1 MPNRREPALRAE
13 EVQKFNG
20 AIEGKVYRIVLIGVS
35 YKTSDISYRESVYA
49 TLNRLQAEL
58 NDKESISSEFLFLT
72 TCNRIELYFATI
84 YPKELTDFI
93 LTRLSA
99 ANDKS
104 NVNFYIKTDVD
115 AVSHLYSVAAGLD
128 SIAIGEEQILQQIR
142 EASKSAR
149 LQGTARSILSSV
161 FDSAITTSIKLRR
174 KYHIKELLH
183 DSSLSSLGVQFLRDK
198 LKKRLPV
205 VLIIGNGKMAR
216 LAQRELEDT
225 YLYVATSRPNNNIMN
240 NLVKYVSYDD
250 IRNVIK
256 YCDIVIS
263 ATRKSDYVIKYDDIT
278 FDNTLYILDLGF
290 PRNID
295 PKIRNHSNVV
305 LYNVDDL
312 AKYDGRSKIPNLE
325 LVKEEIQTEAEGFFN
340 WLYATRLSPVLGKLF
355 YRAEEIR
362 TREVKFAMKRIGN
375 LTEEQSKVV
384 ESLTKSIVN
393 KLFSSVVTFVRQ
405 SNINVNTDQKLELVS
420 AMFNLRGGKD
430 TERYSFG
437 DKAE

>member
-1 MPNRREPALRAE
+1 MPSRREPTLRVE
-13 EVQKFNG
+13 EVQKFDS
-20 AIEGKVYRIVLIGVS
+20 AIRGKVYRIMLIGVS
-35 YKTSDISYRESVYA
+35 YKTSDISYREAVYA
-49 TLNRLQAEL
+49 TLNCLQAEL
-58 NDKESISSEFLFLT
+58 DKESIASEFLFLT

-115 AVSHLYSVAAGLD
+115 AITHLYSVAVGLD

-161 FDSAITTSIKLRR
+161 FDSAITTSIKLRK
-174 KYHIKELLH
+174 KYHIKDMLR
-183 DSSLSSLGVQFLRDK
+183 DTSLSSLGIRFLRDK
-198 LKKRLPV
+198 LKKKLPV
-205 VLIIGNGKMAR
+205 VLVIGNGKMAR

-225 YLYVATSRPNNNIMN
+225 YLYVASSRPNSNVMN
-240 NLVKYVSYDD
+240 NFVKYISYDD
-250 IRNVIK
+250 IRNVIR
-256 YCDIVIS
+256 YCDVVIS
-263 ATRKSDYVIKYDDIT
+263 ATKKSDYVVKYGDIT
-278 FDNTLYILDLGF
+278 FDNILYILDLGF

-295 PKIRNHSNVV
+295 PKIRNRSNVV

-312 AKYDGRSKIPNLE
+312 TKYGGRNKIPDLD
-325 LVKEEIQTEAEGFFN
+325 LVKEEIQREAEGFFN
-340 WLYATRLSPVLGKLF
+340 WLYATRLSPVLGELF

-362 TREVKFAMKRIGN
+362 TREVKFAMKRIGH
-375 LTEEQSKVV
+375 LTEKQSKVV

-393 KLFSSVVTFVRQ
+393 KLLSSVVTFVKQ
-405 SNINVNTDQKLELVS
+405 TNTNAHTNQRLELVS